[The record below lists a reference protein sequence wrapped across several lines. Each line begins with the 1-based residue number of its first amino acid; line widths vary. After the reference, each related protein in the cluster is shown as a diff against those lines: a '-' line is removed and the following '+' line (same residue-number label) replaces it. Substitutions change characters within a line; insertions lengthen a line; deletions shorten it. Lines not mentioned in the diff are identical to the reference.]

1 MAGDDG
7 KVIDLPSVDDL
18 LANPKRYHPPGHWT
32 EVASSRPAVRPPES
46 RKDAGPPTA
55 PLPVATAA
63 AEGAPPGG
71 GPEHFDAESG
81 DYKAFGWPGN
91 KAQPSLIKDGAELGF
106 NYADLA
112 TAYPGGC
119 MFVRSAPGRKG
130 NVIRLLF
137 HGDAGLFAVVLEGIG
152 LRPIW
157 GLLMGHRTPW
167 IHELPDGAEFG
178 HGEPVIRSVS
188 FQIIE
193 PERAA
198 SGKAGRADAP

>member
-1 MAGDDG
+1 MTYSLIPSGITRRGIGRRWRRHGRRAPARKPQGCRAAYGPAAG
-7 KVIDLPSVDDL
+7 
-18 LANPKRYHPPGHWT
+18 RH
-32 EVASSRPAVRPPES
+32 
-46 RKDAGPPTA
+46 
-55 PLPVATAA
+55 
-63 AEGAPPGG
+63 GG

-112 TAYPGGC
+112 TAYPGSS
-119 MFVRSAPGRKG
+119 MFLRSAPGRKG

-152 LRPIW
+152 LRPVW

-198 SGKAGRADAP
+198 SGKAGRASPGERVG